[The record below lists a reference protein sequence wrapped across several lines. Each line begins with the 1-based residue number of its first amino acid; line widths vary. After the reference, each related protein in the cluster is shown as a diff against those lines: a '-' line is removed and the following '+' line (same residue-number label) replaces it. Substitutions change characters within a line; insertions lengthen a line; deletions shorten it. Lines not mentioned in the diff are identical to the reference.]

1 MKRIIAVLLSV
12 LLLVS
17 LAACTM
23 GTDGTTLNQD
33 PSTIEETKAPKV
45 DITKYDKDF
54 DGMLQYLEDME
65 LLSDKKGDKTEM
77 LAEVI
82 GAKQGVRYKL
92 DSTNFVEFY
101 EFDTENLSDDAK
113 ALIDGIADGGTY
125 KVLSLEDMKGEISGT
140 KKFVMLYP
148 ATSTY
153 DFSKLTDELKNF

>member
-33 PSTIEETKAPKV
+33 PSAVEETKAPKV
-45 DITKYDKDF
+45 DITKYKKDF

-65 LLSDKKGDKTEM
+65 LLSDKKDSKTEM
-77 LAEVI
+77 LAEII
-82 GAKQGVRYKL
+82 GAKQGVRYKI

-101 EFDTENLSDDAK
+101 EFDTENLSADAK
-113 ALIDGIADGGTY
+113 ELLNGIADGGTY
-125 KVLSLEDMKGEISGT
+125 KVLSLEDMKGEVSGSE
-140 KKFVMLYP
+140 KFVMLYP
-148 ATSTY
+148 AVSTY
-153 DFSKLTDELKNF
+153 DFSALTEELKNF

>member
-33 PSTIEETKAPKV
+33 PSAVEETKAPKV
-45 DITKYDKDF
+45 DITKYKKDF

-65 LLSDKKGDKTEM
+65 LLSDKKDAKTEM
-77 LAEVI
+77 LAEII
-82 GAKQGVRYKL
+82 GAKQGVRYKI

-101 EFDTENLSDDAK
+101 EFDIDNLNDDAK
-113 ALIDGIADGGTY
+113 ALLNGIADGGTY
-125 KVLSLEDMKGEISGT
+125 KVLSLEDMKGDVSDSE
-140 KKFVMLYP
+140 KFVMLYP

-153 DFSKLTDELKNF
+153 DFSALTEELKNF